1 MSSIVQRKPLVAP
14 SSGASEGLF
23 SETPQREPQ
32 LIPSEPPRAGCPV
45 NPRPRNL
52 PEYQAACR
60 AAQGDDVAERKAC
73 EIVPGAHLYHDGRFL
88 DVVGIDR
95 LDPHGDVELR
105 LASDDGLY
113 VVRVVPTTTAV
124 YVLAPAPD
132 AIHAPGAGAPEGEST
147 TARP

>member
-1 MSSIVQRKPLVAP
+1 MVQTTRRRPFGSGGVEPSLTAQPPGLV
-14 SSGASEGLF
+14 
-23 SETPQREPQ
+23 
-32 LIPSEPPRAGCPV
+32 PSEPPRAGCPI

-105 LASDDGLY
+105 LASDDGLH
-113 VVRVVPTTTAV
+113 VVRVVPTNTAV
-124 YVLAPAPD
+124 YVLAPTPD
-132 AIHAPGAGAPEGEST
+132 AIHAPGAGAPESEST
-147 TARP
+147 AARP